1 MSEET
6 KDLQAEVKN
15 ETANDVMKE
24 VASTHSDSDKVVS
37 AKTLLNAGCHFG
49 HRVARWNP
57 KMKPYIYGKK
67 NNIHIIDLNKSAEM
81 MQQAYIA
88 LRDLTRRGK
97 KVIFVGTKANAQRA
111 VFDAATRCG
120 SFYVNHRWLGGTLT
134 NFKTISKR
142 IALLKKIDVEINN
155 NGYDSLTKKEMTEK
169 LKLQAKL
176 NENLEGIKEIKQY
189 IPDAIVVVDPTV
201 EHNAV
206 AEARKVGIPIFA
218 LGDTNT
224 NPDLID
230 YLVPAND
237 DSEASIN
244 LILQL
249 FADAIC
255 EGKNGNATIA
265 YKDVEEATT
274 SMNELMKSFDANEQ
288 QKIIKA
294 KLRNDM
300 IAMRKSSKPGNH
312 GVKRVIRNFK
322 RPTNNDESKKE
333 ATVEAKAEKVEETV
347 ENKEQK

>member
-6 KDLQAEVKN
+6 KDLNAEVTK
-15 ETANDVMKE
+15 ETATEDVMKE
-24 VASTHSDSDKVVS
+24 AGAVHSDSDRVVS
-37 AKTLLNAGCHFG
+37 AKTLLNSGCHFG

-81 MQQAYIA
+81 MQKAYIA
-88 LRDLTRRGK
+88 LRNLARQGK

-111 VFDAATRCG
+111 IYDEASRCG

-142 IALLKKIDVEINN
+142 IALLKKIETEINN
-155 NGYDSLTKKEMTEK
+155 NGFDSLTKKELTEK
-169 LKLQAKL
+169 LKLRDKL
-176 NENLEGIKEIKQY
+176 NENLEGIKEIKVN
-189 IPDAIVVVDPTV
+189 IPDAIVIVDPTV

-206 AEARKVGIPIFA
+206 LEARKVKIPVFA

-237 DSEASIN
+237 DSEKSIST
-244 LILQL
+244 ILKL

-255 EGKNGNATIA
+255 EGKNGNAELA
-265 YKDVEEATT
+265 YKDADEASQT
-274 SMNELMKSFDANEQ
+274 MNELMKGFDQVEQ

-294 KLRNDM
+294 KLRNDT
-300 IAMRKSSKPGNH
+300 IAMRKVAKVGNH
-312 GVKRVIRNFK
+312 GVKKPMVRREFK
-322 RPTNNDESKKE
+322 RNDDQKENLNKDKKE
-333 ATVEAKAEKVEETV
+333 AVENKVEET
-347 ENKEQK
+347 ENKE